1 MGVKRAFFV
10 RYEERVEI
18 PDNVAVE
25 IQGKKVIVKGPKG
38 VVEKDFNHARKIM
51 IYIDQGS
58 NEVVV
63 KSYLG
68 RSFEKALVGTI
79 AAHIRNMFIGVTRG
93 YRYYLKII
101 YKHFP
106 ISVSVEGD
114 RVIVSRLLGGRDVRY
129 AKIIGNAK
137 VQIKDKDIIVEGIDL
152 DAVSQTAAN
161 IERAA
166 KISGFDRRVVIDGI
180 YIYKKEIIG
189 E

>member
-1 MGVKRAFFV
+1 MGVKKAFFV
-10 RYEERVEI
+10 KYEERIKIPENVTVEVL
-18 PDNVAVE
+18 DRR
-25 IQGKKVIVKGPKG
+25 VIVKGPKG
-38 VVEKDFNHARKIM
+38 VIEKDFSHARRIM
-51 IYIDQGS
+51 IYVDQNS
-58 NEVVV
+58 NEVII

-79 AAHIRNMFIGVTRG
+79 AAHIRNMFTGVTRG

-114 RVIVSRLLGGRDVRY
+114 KVVISRLLGGRDVKY
-129 AKIIGNAK
+129 AKIMGNVK

-161 IERAA
+161 IEKAA

-180 YIYKKEIIG
+180 YIYKKEVIG